1 VHQTVKAGL
10 LGLIDGAVDQGATA
24 DWAANQ
30 LGVDTRRVQR
40 WRSRQR
46 RNIGL
51 DDQRSGGNPLH
62 RILPEEEQ
70 AVLDLIELWG
80 PIDRSHRKLAHR
92 GSYLKLVW
100 VSPSTVRRIIN
111 KHGLRLPRDRRPRP
125 APVRVWPDSIKW
137 EPNNIWIWD
146 AKHFTKAKRHV
157 VVIVDVVSRKWIE
170 HIITPEFSST
180 QAQLLF
186 MRALEHE
193 GLANRADIIDDAAN
207 TELVDREPVLL
218 AWSDNGTQM
227 TAEDTRQFM
236 ALVAIWQHHGRPGT
250 PTDQAHIE
258 SFFSHLVYDWPH
270 LDRID
275 DPVALTT
282 ELTRIRTEYNTVR
295 LHAGIGYVTPNDEHT
310 GKGTKIRQD
319 RARGLTRA
327 HQNRLKRNRN
337 QPPEPT
343 P

>member
-1 VHQTVKAGL
+1 MHQTVKAGL

-193 GLANRADIIDDAAN
+193 GPDLRKWW
-207 TELVDREPVLL
+207 VGWVL
-218 AWSDNGTQM
+218 
-227 TAEDTRQFM
+227 
-236 ALVAIWQHHGRPGT
+236 
-250 PTDQAHIE
+250 
-258 SFFSHLVYDWPH
+258 
-270 LDRID
+270 
-275 DPVALTT
+275 
-282 ELTRIRTEYNTVR
+282 
-295 LHAGIGYVTPNDEHT
+295 
-310 GKGTKIRQD
+310 
-319 RARGLTRA
+319 
-327 HQNRLKRNRN
+327 
-337 QPPEPT
+337 
-343 P
+343 